1 MIIGLTG
8 KKGCGKNTVGEYLAV
23 NYGFEQ
29 GGFADIL
36 KEAAGA
42 LFHVHP
48 DQVDQWKNE
57 SVKINIVG
65 RNSSEL
71 GPSMISYRQMTWREM
86 LQRFGTEMGRNVFGE
101 NFWVDQFWLDHDL
114 KEKLVITDVR
124 FNNEAESIKKRGGKI
139 IQIHR
144 SSCDTED
151 SHASELGIDS
161 DLIDASI
168 HNESDFLTLHLTID
182 ELLPNLVP
190 YSERIQTASEYAKR
204 NE

>member
-8 KKGCGKNTVGEYLAV
+8 KKGCGKSTVGEYLAV

-57 SVKINIVG
+57 RVEITVSGINVTPEHPDDVL
-65 RNSSEL
+65 RVL
-71 GPSMISYRQMTWREM
+71 TWREM

-144 SSCDTED
+144 SSCATED

-168 HNESDFLTLHLTID
+168 HNESDFFTLHLTID

-190 YSERIQTASEYAKR
+190 FSERIQTASEYAKR
-204 NE
+204 NG